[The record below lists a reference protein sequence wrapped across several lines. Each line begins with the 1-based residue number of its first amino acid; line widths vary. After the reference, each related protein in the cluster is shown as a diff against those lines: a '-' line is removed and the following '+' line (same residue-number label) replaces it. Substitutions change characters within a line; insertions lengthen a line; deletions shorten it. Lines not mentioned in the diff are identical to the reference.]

1 MTSQLPY
8 ELLEQKERKHGDILD
23 IIKPDAQITNQD
35 YFYQKWKEQNV
46 RINNLQEIENKE
58 VIEKYIQ
65 ESIMNM
71 SIKQILQKFS
81 KTMNDILD
89 DILKLLK
96 TEDWKKIGLWL
107 EILTRGDRMI
117 YTGMFI
123 VLVSIL
129 MYFVDISK

>member
-1 MTSQLPY
+1 M
-8 ELLEQKERKHGDILD
+8 D
-23 IIKPDAQITNQD
+23 IIKPDTQITNQD

-58 VIEKYIQ
+58 IIEKYVQ
-65 ESIMNM
+65 ESLMNM
-71 SIKQILQKFS
+71 TILQILQKFS
-81 KTMNDILD
+81 ETMNHILD

-96 TEDWKKIGLWL
+96 TPDWKKIGLWI

-123 VLVSIL
+123 VIVSVL
-129 MYFVDISK
+129 MYFVDISR